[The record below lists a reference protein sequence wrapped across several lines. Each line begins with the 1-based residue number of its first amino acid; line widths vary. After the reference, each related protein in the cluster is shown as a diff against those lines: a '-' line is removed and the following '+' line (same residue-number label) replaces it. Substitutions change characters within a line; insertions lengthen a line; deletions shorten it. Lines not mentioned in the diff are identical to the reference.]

1 MKRSIIWLAG
11 VFLWPAVTLAN
22 QNIEACLINTLA
34 TSDDSVTVGEIR
46 EICELQA
53 AAERTDTPAN
63 NVTTTAEAG
72 PETEEPTFITEDSAI
87 SRRSMF
93 ERAED
98 LNPFVILPHR
108 PNYIILSNNTASPN
122 QAPFEAANSS
132 RNVDFQPWETQFQIS
147 LKAPVY
153 RGIFGDNGDLF
164 FAYTNRSF
172 WQIFNK
178 EGSAPFRDSNH
189 EPEAWLEFENDYE
202 LLGFRNSIIRTGI
215 SHQSNG
221 QSGVLSRSWNRLYA
235 DFVFER
241 DDLYLSVKPWWRI
254 PEGGSNDDNPDIERY
269 MGNVEVSAL
278 YKYGEHNFDVMVRNN
293 LRSGDNYGAVQF
305 GWSFPLFKKF
315 RGYVQWFNGYGESLI
330 DYDAHT
336 NSIGFGIQFTDWL

>member
-1 MKRSIIWLAG
+1 MNRSILTLLWLC
-11 VFLWPAVTLAN
+11 LWPMMAFAN
-22 QNIEACLINTLA
+22 EDIEACLVNTLA

-46 EICELQA
+46 EICQLQMQAESSESPTDNAQSVAQSPA
-53 AAERTDTPAN
+53 ATDESS
-63 NVTTTAEAG
+63 V
-72 PETEEPTFITEDSAI
+72 ITETSAV

-108 PNYIILSNNTASPN
+108 PNYIIFSNNTASPN

-132 RNVDFQPWETQFQIS
+132 RNVDFQPWETKFQIS

-153 RGIFGDNGDLF
+153 RGVFGDHGDLF
-164 FAYTNRSF
+164 VAYTNRSF
-172 WQIFNK
+172 WQMFNK

-202 LLGFRNSIIRTGI
+202 LLGFKNSLIRTGL

-221 QSGVLSRSWNRLYA
+221 QSGALSRSWNRLYA

-241 DDLYLSVKPWWRI
+241 NNLYLSVKPWWRI
-254 PEGGSNDDNPDIERY
+254 PEGDSNDDNPDIERY
-269 MGNVEVSAL
+269 MGNVEFSAL

-293 LRSGDNYGAVQF
+293 LRGGDNRGAVQF

-330 DYDAHT
+330 DYDAHS
-336 NSIGFGIQFTDWL
+336 NSIGFGIQFSDWL